1 MSFPQITGLSR
12 LSRFSSEWM
21 WCFSIMCRIQLFFIT
36 YLSNTIA
43 YLFVA
48 ILILVV
54 NLILGKRGWTWI
66 KVVEKKIGVGW
77 VLLCVCVF
85 VHCVWECWSIC
96 YCVYRALYRAQRH
109 RVFCFHSCILEE
121 ISNFIHITCGWI
133 LMRLMVVCLWLL
145 LWMWS
150 CACTRWTL
158 IQIYFCHMKD
168 ALTCNERAE

>member
-1 MSFPQITGLSR
+1 MNVNKSFR
-12 LSRFSSEWM
+12 
-21 WCFSIMCRIQLFFIT
+21 
-36 YLSNTIA
+36 
-43 YLFVA
+43 
-48 ILILVV
+48 
-54 NLILGKRGWTWI
+54 
-66 KVVEKKIGVGW
+66 KKIGVGW
-77 VLLCVCVF
+77 VLLCVF
-85 VHCVWECWSIC
+85 VYCVWECWSIC

-168 ALTCNERAE
+168 ALTCNENGRINDEREIRRSRSVFNLENTRILLQQFDWHPGKSF